1 MKKLNNPETR
11 DAWIKAQLKALRPGT
26 SLLDVGAGECP
37 YKPFCEHLTYVSQDI
52 NIYDGEGNSK
62 GLQTGS
68 WSFDQVDIRCDL
80 LDIPED
86 RKFDT
91 VLCTEVLEHVP
102 DAVKS
107 LEKIARLVTKD
118 SGRLVITAP
127 FASLTHF
134 APYHYSTG
142 FSEYFYRFYLNR
154 LGFKIEELTFNG
166 GFFDFVAQELARVS
180 SVHKQYLGRKLPLA
194 TKLAV
199 KGCRKLIQ
207 RIAEKDSMK
216 KANSSEL
223 LSFGLHVVAVSS
235 EETLVQ

>member
-1 MKKLNNPETR
+1 MKKLDNPGNR
-11 DAWIKAQLKALRPGT
+11 DSWIKSQLKSLTPGT

-52 NIYDGEGNSK
+52 NLYDGEGNNK

-68 WSFDQVDIRCDL
+68 WSFDKIDIRCDL

-102 DAVKS
+102 DPVRC
-107 LEKIARLVTKD
+107 LEKMTRLVNPDGGK
-118 SGRLVITAP
+118 LILTAP

-142 FSEYFYRFYLNR
+142 FSEYFYRFHIER
-154 LGFKIEELTFNG
+154 LGLRVSHLSFNG
-166 GFFDFVAQELARVS
+166 GFFDFMVQELGRVS
-180 SVHKQYLGRKLPLA
+180 SVHKQYLAKKLPLK
-194 TKLAV
+194 TKIAV
-199 KGCRKLIQ
+199 KICRKLLQ
-207 RIAEKDSMK
+207 NIAFKDQSVEN
-216 KANSSEL
+216 NSSEL
-223 LSFGLHVVAVSS
+223 LSFGLHVVAVASAH
-235 EETLVQ
+235 

>member
-1 MKKLNNPETR
+1 MKKLDNPGNR
-11 DAWIKAQLKALRPGT
+11 DAWIKSQLKTLKPGT

-52 NIYDGEGNSK
+52 NLYDGEGNNK
-62 GLQTGS
+62 GLQTGT
-68 WSFDQVDIRCDL
+68 WSFDQIDIRCDL

-102 DAVKS
+102 DPVKG
-107 LEKIARLVTKD
+107 LEKFARLVNED
-118 SGRLVITAP
+118 CGRLIVTAP

-134 APYHYSTG
+134 APYYYSTG
-142 FSEYFYRFYLNR
+142 FSEYFYRFHLDR
-154 LGFKIEELTFNG
+154 LGFKVEQLAFNG
-166 GFFDFVAQELARVS
+166 GFFDFIAQELARVS

-199 KGCRKLIQ
+199 RGCRKLLQ
-207 RIAEKDSMK
+207 KIADSDSENAK
-216 KANSSEL
+216 NSSEL
-223 LSFGLHVVAVSS
+223 LSFGLHVVAVSTS
-235 EETLVQ
+235 RD

>member
-1 MKKLNNPETR
+1 
-11 DAWIKAQLKALRPGT
+11 
-26 SLLDVGAGECP
+26 
-37 YKPFCEHLTYVSQDI
+37 
-52 NIYDGEGNSK
+52 
-62 GLQTGS
+62 
-68 WSFDQVDIRCDL
+68 
-80 LDIPED
+80 
-86 RKFDT
+86 

-142 FSEYFYRFYLNR
+142 FSEYFYRFHLDR

-207 RIAEKDSMK
+207 RIAEKDSMNN
-216 KANSSEL
+216 ANSSEL

-235 EETLVQ
+235 